1 MNKKNI
7 IIQSMSIKLSS
18 SKVQRRKHLA
28 IILKHKRNK

>member
-7 IIQSMSIKLSS
+7 IIQSMFIKLSS
-18 SKVQRRKHLA
+18 SKVQHRKYLA